1 MKQQI
6 LDFLTEN
13 NTTWKIV
20 EIAHAIGVP
29 YDEHLLGCLLDLAMK
44 NEIDMGGYE
53 SDPDH
58 WKFVRLHTDKFP
70 GLPVWV
76 NPKLLDKRKN

>member
-1 MKQQI
+1 MQQQI
-6 LDFLTEN
+6 LNFLTEN

-20 EIAHAIGVP
+20 EIAHAIGVT

-53 SDPDH
+53 SDPDL

-70 GLPVWV
+70 GLPLQVSERQF
-76 NPKLLDKRKN
+76 NRIRN